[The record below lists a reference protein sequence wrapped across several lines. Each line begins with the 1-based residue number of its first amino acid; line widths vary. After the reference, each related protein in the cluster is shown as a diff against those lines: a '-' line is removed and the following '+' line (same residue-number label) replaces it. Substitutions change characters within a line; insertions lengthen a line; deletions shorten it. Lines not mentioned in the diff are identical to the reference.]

1 MTRERMAAA
10 LATLAVALP
19 GKEISGPLLE
29 VYWRAL
35 ADLTDEQLESAA
47 TKALRACKF
56 FPTPAELLELA
67 RPRNM
72 VAEAGRVFERVKS
85 LAGYSPQVG
94 AVWSETK
101 IRLALGD
108 AVADAY
114 QAAGGASAL
123 MRGDEVWTRK
133 AFVDA
138 YLKAPPTDNPLLRIG
153 PETPKRLPDP
163 ERRVMQLVKTIG
175 NMPEPTRKDFK
186 SAAAKDDA

>member
-35 ADLTDEQLESAA
+35 ADLTDEQLEAAA
-47 TKALRACKF
+47 TRALRACRF
-56 FPTPAELLELA
+56 FPTPSELLELA
-67 RPRNM
+67 QPRNLA
-72 VAEAGRVFERVKS
+72 AEAGRVFERVKG
-85 LAGYSPQVG
+85 LADYSPRVG

-114 QAAGGASAL
+114 QAAGGAAAFAT
-123 MRGDEVWTRK
+123 GDEVWTRK
-133 AFVDA
+133 AFVEA
-138 YLKAPPTDNPLLRIG
+138 YREAPPAENPLLRIG
-153 PETPKRLPDP
+153 PAEPKRLASG
-163 ERRVMQLVKTIG
+163 EARVIEMVRTIG
-175 NMPEPTRKDFK
+175 SLPEPKGRDFK
-186 SAAAKDDA
+186 SAAANDE